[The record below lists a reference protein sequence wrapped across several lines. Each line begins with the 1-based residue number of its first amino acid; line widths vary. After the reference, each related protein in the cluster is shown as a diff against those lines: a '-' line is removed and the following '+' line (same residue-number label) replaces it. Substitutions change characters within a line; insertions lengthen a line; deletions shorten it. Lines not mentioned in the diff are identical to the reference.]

1 MKQNKKLPRPKSVK
15 NSQKKKYFQ
24 PYVNGSLKG
33 TDNKYPNIIST
44 YNESRGNFNPN
55 STYIPKIEE
64 ENLYKYNISLKEDM
78 NRLKED
84 YSFLKANNHKLTLLL
99 GKKEKEIDELTT
111 EIINLRNEVERLNS
125 KIEKNNN
132 RNTKLKSGRNKN
144 KKVEEKDEKEE
155 KKSEEKFETAEQRIE
170 KSSAYSKMKVQYNNL
185 NKVLKEKDDEIFKLK
200 KNLVL
205 TKANEEKIQS
215 DILLKE
221 LNKIKSLYENVS
233 FINNSKGDIDAKN
246 RILRSEIETQHGV
259 IVQLN
264 TNLNSLKNDK
274 KNLEKELNL
283 LREKLKSNQNSSK
296 MLSNENKKLQN
307 QMQIIL
313 KNEVLKEDW
322 VKEKKELNQ
331 KIETIQKDLDYYRL
345 LAVQLKDY
353 NPNNKKNQ
361 QQQDNKSV
369 LNESNISLFRVI
381 SKNNKMDN
389 QEEKEDSQILLF
401 QSIIKELTD
410 NKREL
415 EEKIKFLEN
424 QLYTNSKLDYNQN
437 STFKKDITQSKLP
450 NDTNIINNNLTN
462 SNMKPSD
469 TKDIFGDINQVSNL
483 NEKILNSSSKLPQM
497 EDMLKSNSSF
507 IPKLDKI
514 IIEFED
520 ILFMNFESKN
530 VTKDNAKTLFSIIF
544 SQFNDVDLDNDDD
557 IKDQIISSLSNSI
570 AINLSC
576 NSIEKEKKE
585 IENYLSDLYD
595 EDDNSE
601 FKKNFYDKFENIPD
615 HNNNETN
622 IKDQEYTQILQ
633 YKLFPNKTIID
644 NLIKSFPNTI
654 NLNTLNDIFYKNN
667 IFLTKNEFMYLCY
680 KLKNDNCNSLY
691 EVDIKEINFFV
702 QEPKIEN
709 KTIKN
714 NQTLNSNNFNIEE
727 NTNLIKSINN
737 NDITA
742 SKNIDLSQEMIS
754 SEKNESNK
762 SEDKIEKSID
772 NNNNENEVNEYMEP
786 DEKEEKIIE

>member
-1 MKQNKKLPRPKSVK
+1 MKQKKKLPRPKSVK
-15 NSQKKKYFQ
+15 NSQKKKYFP

-33 TDNKYPNIIST
+33 TDDKYPNIIST
-44 YNESRGNFNPN
+44 YSESRGNFNPN

-132 RNTKLKSGRNKN
+132 KNTRLKTGKNKN
-144 KKVEEKDEKEE
+144 KKFEEKDEKEE

-185 NKVLKEKDDEIFKLK
+185 NKLLKEKDDEIFKLK

-215 DILLKE
+215 EILLKE

-233 FINNSKGDIDAKN
+233 FINNSKGDIDTQN
-246 RILRSEIETQHGV
+246 RILKSEIETQHGV

-264 TNLNSLKNDK
+264 TNLNNLKNDK
-274 KNLEKELNL
+274 KNLEKELDF
-283 LREKLKSNQNSSK
+283 LREKVKSNQNSSK

-322 VKEKKELNQ
+322 VKEKKELNK
-331 KIETIQKDLDYYRL
+331 KIESIQKDLDYYRL

-361 QQQDNKSV
+361 QQQQDNKSV
-369 LNESNISLFRVI
+369 LNESNISLFRVV

-389 QEEKEDSQILLF
+389 QEEKEDTQILLF

-437 STFKKDITQSKLP
+437 STFKKDINQSKSLKD
-450 NDTNIINNNLTN
+450 NNIKDNNLID
-462 SNMKPSD
+462 SNMKQSD
-469 TKDIFGDINQVSNL
+469 MKNTLSDINQFTNL
-483 NEKILNSSSKLPQM
+483 NDKLLNSSSKLPQM
-497 EDMLKSNSSF
+497 EDMLKSNISQ
-507 IPKLDKI
+507 KLEKFK
-514 IIEFED
+514 IEFED
-520 ILFMNFESKN
+520 ILLMNFESKN
-530 VTKDNAKTLFSIIF
+530 VTKENAKTLFSIIF
-544 SQFNDVDLDNDDD
+544 SQFSDIDLDNDDD
-557 IKDQIISSLSNSI
+557 IKEQIISSLSNSI
-570 AINLSC
+570 AINLNC
-576 NSIEKEKKE
+576 NTIDKEKKE

-601 FKKNFYDKFENIPD
+601 FKNNFYEKFNNIPD
-615 HNNNETN
+615 HSNKETN
-622 IKDQEYTQILQ
+622 IKDEEYTQILQ

-667 IFLTKNEFMYLCY
+667 IYLTKNEFMYLCY

-691 EVDIKEINFFV
+691 EVDIKEITFFV
-702 QEPKIEN
+702 QEPKIDNN
-709 KTIKN
+709 KINN
-714 NQTLNSNNFNIEE
+714 NQTNSNNFEIED
-727 NTNLIKSINN
+727 NSQSNLIKTINN
-737 NDITA
+737 NEMTI
-742 SKNIDLSQEMIS
+742 SKNLSKEIIS
-754 SEKNESNK
+754 SKKSDLNESK
-762 SEDKIEKSID
+762 DEIEKVIE
-772 NNNNENEVNEYMEP
+772 NQNNEKDVSEYMEP
-786 DEKEEKIIE
+786 EEKEEKLIE

>member
-1 MKQNKKLPRPKSVK
+1 MKQKKKLPRPKSVK
-15 NSQKKKYFQ
+15 NSQKKKYFP

-33 TDNKYPNIIST
+33 TDDKYPNIIST
-44 YNESRGNFNPN
+44 YSESRGNFNPN

-125 KIEKNNN
+125 KIDKNNNN
-132 RNTKLKSGRNKN
+132 RNSRLKSGKNKN
-144 KKVEEKDEKEE
+144 KKIEEKDEKEE
-155 KKSEEKFETAEQRIE
+155 MKFEEKFETAEQRIE
-170 KSSAYSKMKVQYNNL
+170 KSSAYSKMKVKYNNL
-185 NKVLKEKDDEIFKLK
+185 NKVLKEKEDEIFKLK

-205 TKANEEKIQS
+205 TKANEDKIQS
-215 DILLKE
+215 EILLKE

-233 FINNSKGDIDAKN
+233 FINNSKGDIDAQN
-246 RILRSEIETQHGV
+246 RILKSEIETQHGV

-264 TNLNSLKNDK
+264 TNLNNVKNDK

-322 VKEKKELNQ
+322 VKEKKELNK
-331 KIETIQKDLDYYRL
+331 KIESIQKDLDYYRL

-353 NPNNKKNQ
+353 NPNNKKN

-389 QEEKEDSQILLF
+389 QEEKEDTQILLF

-424 QLYTNSKLDYNQN
+424 QLYTNSKLDYNQTN
-437 STFKKDITQSKLP
+437 TFKNNINQSQIS
-450 NDTNIINNNLTN
+450 NDKNIKNTNL
-462 SNMKPSD
+462 NMKQSD
-469 TKDIFGDINQVSNL
+469 FKNTYSDINEVSNL
-483 NEKILNSSSKLPQM
+483 NDKIINSTNQLQQIE

-514 IIEFED
+514 KIEFED
-520 ILFMNFESKN
+520 ILLMNFESKN
-530 VTKDNAKTLFSIIF
+530 VTKENAKNLFSIIF
-544 SQFNDVDLDNDDD
+544 SQFSDADLDNDDD
-557 IKDQIISSLSNSI
+557 IKDQIITSLSNSI
-570 AINLSC
+570 AINLNC
-576 NSIEKEKKE
+576 NNIEKEKKE

-601 FKKNFYDKFENIPD
+601 FKNNFYDKFKNIPD

-622 IKDQEYTQILQ
+622 IKDEEYTQILQ
-633 YKLFPNKTIID
+633 YKLYPNKAIID

-654 NLNTLNDIFYKNN
+654 NINTLNDIFYKNN
-667 IFLTKNEFMYLCY
+667 INLTKNEFMYLCY

-691 EVDIKEINFFV
+691 EVETKEINFFV
-702 QEPKIEN
+702 QEPKKID
-709 KTIKN
+709 N
-714 NQTLNSNNFNIEE
+714 NI
-727 NTNLIKSINN
+727 INN
-737 NDITA
+737 NKAILNNNFEND
-742 SKNIDLSQEMIS
+742 DQ
-754 SEKNESNK
+754 
-762 SEDKIEKSID
+762 IEKFEE
-772 NNNNENEVNEYMEP
+772 NNNNENDMNEYMEP
-786 DEKEEKIIE
+786 EEKEEKLIE

>member
-1 MKQNKKLPRPKSVK
+1 MKKNKKLPRPKSVK
-15 NSQKKKYFQ
+15 NSQKKKYFP

-33 TDNKYPNIIST
+33 TDNKYPNITST
-44 YNESRGNFNPN
+44 YSESRGNFNPN

-144 KKVEEKDEKEE
+144 KKDEEKNEKEE

-185 NKVLKEKDDEIFKLK
+185 NKVLKEKEDEIFKLK

-205 TKANEEKIQS
+205 TKANEDKIQS
-215 DILLKE
+215 EILLKE

-233 FINNSKGDIDAKN
+233 FINNSKGDIDTQN

-259 IVQLN
+259 IIQLN
-264 TNLNSLKNDK
+264 TNLNNIRNDK
-274 KNLEKELNL
+274 KNLEKELDFL
-283 LREKLKSNQNSSK
+283 KEKVKSNQNSSK

-322 VKEKKELNQ
+322 IKEKKELNK
-331 KIETIQKDLDYYRL
+331 KIESMQKDLDYYRL

-424 QLYTNSKLDYNQN
+424 QLYTNSKLDYNQTN
-437 STFKKDITQSKLP
+437 TFKNNINQSQIS
-450 NDTNIINNNLTN
+450 NDKNIKNTNL
-462 SNMKPSD
+462 NMKQSD
-469 TKDIFGDINQVSNL
+469 FKNTYSDINEISNL
-483 NEKILNSSSKLPQM
+483 NDKIINSTNQLQQIE

-514 IIEFED
+514 KIEFED
-520 ILFMNFESKN
+520 ILLMNFESKN
-530 VTKDNAKTLFSIIF
+530 VTKENAKNLFSIIF
-544 SQFNDVDLDNDDD
+544 SQFSDADLDNDDD
-557 IKDQIISSLSNSI
+557 IKDQIITSLSNSI
-570 AINLSC
+570 AINLNC
-576 NSIEKEKKE
+576 NNIEKEKKE

-601 FKKNFYDKFENIPD
+601 FKNNFYDKFKNIPD

-622 IKDQEYTQILQ
+622 IKDEEYTQILQ
-633 YKLFPNKTIID
+633 YKLYPNKAIID

-654 NLNTLNDIFYKNN
+654 NINTLNDIFYKNN
-667 IFLTKNEFMYLCY
+667 INLTKNEFMYLCY

-691 EVDIKEINFFV
+691 EVETKEINFFV
-702 QEPKIEN
+702 QEPKKID
-709 KTIKN
+709 N
-714 NQTLNSNNFNIEE
+714 NI
-727 NTNLIKSINN
+727 INN
-737 NDITA
+737 NKAIL
-742 SKNIDLSQEMIS
+742 NNNFE
-754 SEKNESNK
+754 NEN
-762 SEDKIEKSID
+762 DDQIEKFEE
-772 NNNNENEVNEYMEP
+772 NNNNENDMNEYMEP
-786 DEKEEKIIE
+786 EEKEEKLIE

>member
-15 NSQKKKYFQ
+15 NSHRKKYYS

-33 TDNKYPNIIST
+33 TDNKYPNITST
-44 YNESRGNFNPN
+44 YSESRGNFNPN

-125 KIEKNNN
+125 KIDKNNNN
-132 RNTKLKSGRNKN
+132 RNSRLKSGKNKN
-144 KKVEEKDEKEE
+144 KKIEEKDEKEE
-155 KKSEEKFETAEQRIE
+155 MKFEEKFETAEQRIE
-170 KSSAYSKMKVQYNNL
+170 KSSAYSKMKVKYNNL
-185 NKVLKEKDDEIFKLK
+185 NKVLKEKEDEIFKLK

-205 TKANEEKIQS
+205 TKANEDKIQS
-215 DILLKE
+215 EILLKE

-233 FINNSKGDIDAKN
+233 FINNSKGDIDTQN
-246 RILRSEIETQHGV
+246 RILKSEIETQHGV

-264 TNLNSLKNDK
+264 TNLNNVKNDK
-274 KNLEKELNL
+274 KNLEKELDFL
-283 LREKLKSNQNSSK
+283 KEKVKSNQNSSK

-322 VKEKKELNQ
+322 VKEKKELNK
-331 KIETIQKDLDYYRL
+331 KIESIQKDLDYYRL

-361 QQQDNKSV
+361 QQQQDNKSV
-369 LNESNISLFRVI
+369 LNESNISLFRVV

-389 QEEKEDSQILLF
+389 QEEKEDTQILLF

-424 QLYTNSKLDYNQN
+424 QLYTNSKLDYNQTN
-437 STFKKDITQSKLP
+437 TFKNNINQSQIS
-450 NDTNIINNNLTN
+450 NDKNIKNTNL
-462 SNMKPSD
+462 NMKQSD
-469 TKDIFGDINQVSNL
+469 FKNTYSDINEVSNL
-483 NEKILNSSSKLPQM
+483 NDKIINSTNQLQQIE

-514 IIEFED
+514 KIEFED
-520 ILFMNFESKN
+520 ILLMNFESKN
-530 VTKDNAKTLFSIIF
+530 VTKENAKNLFSIIF
-544 SQFNDVDLDNDDD
+544 SQFSDADLDNDDD
-557 IKDQIISSLSNSI
+557 IKDQIITSLSNSI
-570 AINLSC
+570 AINLNC
-576 NSIEKEKKE
+576 NNIEKEKKE

-601 FKKNFYDKFENIPD
+601 FKNNFYDKFNNIPD
-615 HNNNETN
+615 HSNKETN
-622 IKDQEYTQILQ
+622 IKDEEYTQILQ

-667 IFLTKNEFMYLCY
+667 IYLTKNEFMYLCY

-691 EVDIKEINFFV
+691 EVETKEINFFV
-702 QEPKIEN
+702 QEPKKID
-709 KTIKN
+709 N
-714 NQTLNSNNFNIEE
+714 NI
-727 NTNLIKSINN
+727 INN
-737 NDITA
+737 NKAILNNNFEND
-742 SKNIDLSQEMIS
+742 DQ
-754 SEKNESNK
+754 
-762 SEDKIEKSID
+762 IEKFEE
-772 NNNNENEVNEYMEP
+772 NNNNENDMNEYMEP
-786 DEKEEKIIE
+786 EEKEEKLIE

>member
-15 NSQKKKYFQ
+15 NSHRKKYYS

-33 TDNKYPNIIST
+33 TDNKYPNITST
-44 YNESRGNFNPN
+44 YSESRGNFNPN

-64 ENLYKYNISLKEDM
+64 ENLYKSNISLKEDM

-125 KIEKNNN
+125 KIDKNNNN
-132 RNTKLKSGRNKN
+132 RNSRLKSGKNKN
-144 KKVEEKDEKEE
+144 KKIEEKDEKEE
-155 KKSEEKFETAEQRIE
+155 MKFEEKFETAEQRIE
-170 KSSAYSKMKVQYNNL
+170 KSSAYSKMKVKYNNL
-185 NKVLKEKDDEIFKLK
+185 NKVLKEKEDEIFKLK

-205 TKANEEKIQS
+205 TKANEDKIQS
-215 DILLKE
+215 EILLKE

-233 FINNSKGDIDAKN
+233 FINNSKGDIDTQN

-259 IVQLN
+259 IIQLN
-264 TNLNSLKNDK
+264 TNLNNIRNDK
-274 KNLEKELNL
+274 KNLEKELDFL
-283 LREKLKSNQNSSK
+283 KEKVKSNQNSSK

-322 VKEKKELNQ
+322 IKEKKELNK
-331 KIETIQKDLDYYRL
+331 KIESMQKDLDYYRL

-353 NPNNKKNQ
+353 NPNNKKN

-389 QEEKEDSQILLF
+389 QEEKEDTQILLF

-424 QLYTNSKLDYNQN
+424 QLYTNSKLDYNQTN
-437 STFKKDITQSKLP
+437 TFKNNINQSQIS
-450 NDTNIINNNLTN
+450 NDKNIKNTNL
-462 SNMKPSD
+462 NMKQSD
-469 TKDIFGDINQVSNL
+469 FKNTYSDINEVSNL
-483 NEKILNSSSKLPQM
+483 NDKIINSTNQLQQIE

-514 IIEFED
+514 KIEFED
-520 ILFMNFESKN
+520 ILLMNFESKN
-530 VTKDNAKTLFSIIF
+530 VTKENAKNLFSIIF
-544 SQFNDVDLDNDDD
+544 SQFSDADLDNDDD
-557 IKDQIISSLSNSI
+557 IKDQIITSLSNSI
-570 AINLSC
+570 AINLNC
-576 NSIEKEKKE
+576 NNIEKEKKE

-622 IKDQEYTQILQ
+622 IKDEEYTQILQ
-633 YKLFPNKTIID
+633 YKLYPNKAIID

-654 NLNTLNDIFYKNN
+654 NINTLNDIFYKNN
-667 IFLTKNEFMYLCY
+667 INLTKNEFMYLCY

-691 EVDIKEINFFV
+691 EVETKEINFFV
-702 QEPKIEN
+702 QEPKKID
-709 KTIKN
+709 N
-714 NQTLNSNNFNIEE
+714 NI
-727 NTNLIKSINN
+727 INN
-737 NDITA
+737 NKAILNNNFEND
-742 SKNIDLSQEMIS
+742 DQ
-754 SEKNESNK
+754 
-762 SEDKIEKSID
+762 IEKFEE
-772 NNNNENEVNEYMEP
+772 NNNNENDMNEYMEP
-786 DEKEEKIIE
+786 EEKEEKLIE